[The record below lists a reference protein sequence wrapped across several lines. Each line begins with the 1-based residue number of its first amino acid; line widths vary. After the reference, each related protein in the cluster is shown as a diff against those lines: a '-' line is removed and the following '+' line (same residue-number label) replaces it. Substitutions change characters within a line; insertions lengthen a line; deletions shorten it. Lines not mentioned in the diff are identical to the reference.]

1 VFSPATACDNR
12 TVRRSAFD
20 GADIFLSSRWWE
32 SNPRPDDYKSPALPL
47 RHTGV
52 AVHATAGCD
61 PPDPV
66 RRRHA
71 WLVGH
76 GGETAWRGILASRLA
91 HWQAG
96 QTMALNDRDL
106 QILDF
111 EQSWWTRPEKKAV
124 AIRTRFGISPTQY
137 YRQLD
142 LLVDSGPA
150 LERFPLL
157 VRRLRRRRL
166 ERRRGRYETTPE
178 QQHPRR

>member
-1 VFSPATACDNR
+1 MTSPLT
-12 TVRRSAFD
+12 
-20 GADIFLSSRWWE
+20 SRWWE

-52 AVHATAGCD
+52 AVHATAVSNA
-61 PPDPV
+61 PDPYGPL
-66 RRRHA
+66 HA

-76 GGETAWRGILASRLA
+76 GGEWPARGILASRLA

-96 QTMALNDRDL
+96 RTMVLNDRER

-111 EQSWWTRPEKKAV
+111 EESWWTRPEKKSV
-124 AIRTRFGISPTQY
+124 AIRKRIGISPAQY
-137 YRQLD
+137 YRQLGE
-142 LLVDSGPA
+142 LVDSGTA
-150 LERFPLL
+150 LEHFPLL

-178 QQHPRR
+178 RQHPQR